1 MKELYEQYK
10 LFFLIVIVAAVVF
23 LVWYFAPIV
32 ICVLIAGVV
41 MIIGLPLVDLLDRI
55 RYRKFSLPRPLR
67 VSITLLLM
75 VSLFIGLLAFIVPLI
90 VKEANMLASIDTKKL
105 MSYFQSEIDR
115 IQDFLIRFGI
125 LAQDETL
132 VNTLKN
138 GLIRVMNVGMI
149 SDLVTNIFTI
159 AGNLFFYFFTV
170 LFLSFFFLMKPD
182 MLPNF
187 VILLLPS
194 RNEQKVLNIL
204 HSSKKLLSRYFIGLI
219 AEVTALSLLVSL
231 GLMLIGVEG
240 AFPIGFFAGVM
251 NIVPYLGYFIAS
263 TLGVLLA
270 ITGALSA
277 GDYAAI
283 LPITIKTIA
292 VMVIANMIDNSVLQ
306 PFFFGKSVNASP
318 VEIFLVIIAA
328 GFIGGILG
336 MIVAVPAYTFIR
348 IVAREFLGESR
359 MVRKLTDKM

>member
-1 MKELYEQYK
+1 
-10 LFFLIVIVAAVVF
+10 
-23 LVWYFAPIV
+23 
-32 ICVLIAGVV
+32 
-41 MIIGLPLVDLLDRI
+41 
-55 RYRKFSLPRPLR
+55 
-67 VSITLLLM
+67 
-75 VSLFIGLLAFIVPLI
+75 
-90 VKEANMLASIDTKKL
+90 
-105 MSYFQSEIDR
+105 
-115 IQDFLIRFGI
+115 
-125 LAQDETL
+125 
-132 VNTLKN
+132 
-138 GLIRVMNVGMI
+138 MNVGMI

-194 RNEQKVLNIL
+194 KNEQKVLNIL

-231 GLMLIGVEG
+231 GLMLIGAEG